1 MNLSSKGYDMA
12 NLKMDGMKAGEYV
25 GDRLFNRLTRLEERT
40 DNGDVDAKE
49 ELEHI
54 YRASTNEDV
63 LSWVERVLKRNEYLV
78 RV

>member
-49 ELEHI
+49 ELSKKLE
-54 YRASTNEDV
+54 AMKE
-63 LSWVERVLKRNEYLV
+63 
-78 RV
+78 